1 MSVIESSLL
10 RWESGQ
16 CKRSIPNLQQRVE
29 EATRFSSFLGRSRT
43 SLKLLEQTL
52 GGFDDEDGDG
62 DGTPASVMTSKSA
75 VPLLRDLAVDPS
87 TLCKLASSLS
97 KFQRRHPNV
106 VGTWTFLRVA
116 VRLLT
121 SKNAQI
127 LKEGQIE
134 DVINLSST
142 CAAHEVSGPG
152 RDFITRLYTRRAVQ
166 HLNNLLNS
174 PKEDSRT
181 VAETLRISPRTTAA
195 LIYAFGELSVRYD
208 RTDEK
213 LSTAYKRLRLVT
225 DRRLVSKEQI
235 DRLETNNM
243 VDLLEGVVAMQ
254 VVRTD
259 PSTVRIILMALHD
272 RLISNPSSISH
283 QSAVALI
290 QSVVRLRT
298 MVGNV
303 DKPAV
308 VRLKDS
314 VSEEQIAESATDV
327 KTENEPITQS
337 TTTTATT
344 TPPPTSPP
352 TVVGKKDVGSN
363 KDSSVDSMS
372 PGGATNEK
380 DGQVEEVISP
390 DQAEADSVIEQMV
403 DERTNMAEINDL
415 TLQILQ
421 DASNISTQTLR
432 EMSCADIRRLL
443 VVFATV
449 PVEANEL
456 VGRIEDEVTRRY
468 SAANVLSGGNLVHD
482 EVYEDDDDA
491 MDSKESIVRSNRDMD
506 ADEGDAFELGRCR
519 ELLAT
524 YKRINFET
532 KERKSRHDFDRRKHI
547 GKRIL
552 KRLFL

>member
-1 MSVIESSLL
+1 
-10 RWESGQ
+10 
-16 CKRSIPNLQQRVE
+16 
-29 EATRFSSFLGRSRT
+29 
-43 SLKLLEQTL
+43 
-52 GGFDDEDGDG
+52 
-62 DGTPASVMTSKSA
+62 
-75 VPLLRDLAVDPS
+75 
-87 TLCKLASSLS
+87 
-97 KFQRRHPNV
+97 
-106 VGTWTFLRVA
+106 
-116 VRLLT
+116 
-121 SKNAQI
+121 
-127 LKEGQIE
+127 
-134 DVINLSST
+134 
-142 CAAHEVSGPG
+142 
-152 RDFITRLYTRRAVQ
+152 
-166 HLNNLLNS
+166 
-174 PKEDSRT
+174 
-181 VAETLRISPRTTAA
+181 
-195 LIYAFGELSVRYD
+195 
-208 RTDEK
+208 
-213 LSTAYKRLRLVT
+213 
-225 DRRLVSKEQI
+225 
-235 DRLETNNM
+235 
-243 VDLLEGVVAMQ
+243 
-254 VVRTD
+254 
-259 PSTVRIILMALHD
+259 
-272 RLISNPSSISH
+272 
-283 QSAVALI
+283 
-290 QSVVRLRT
+290 